1 MIEME
6 SELKKK
12 YGLPT
17 AIAMV
22 VGIVIGSGVFFKAEA
37 ILKTT
42 GGDMGMGVLAWII
55 GGLIMIFCSSAFA
68 IMATK
73 YEYVNGIVD
82 YADVTVGNKY
92 GYYVGWFMATI
103 YTPTLT
109 GVLAWVSARYLCVL
123 IGWDIVG
130 PECLTIAFFFLVANF
145 ALNSLSPKLGGKFQV
160 TTTVIKLIPLILM
173 AIVGTIVGLATGMTV
188 QNLTS
193 AAVTA
198 VSGNPLFAAIVATA
212 FAYEGW
218 IVATSI
224 NAELR
229 DAKKNLPKALLIGA
243 TIIMLI
249 YVLYYIGIAGAV
261 DKTIMMESG
270 QNGAKTAFSTIF
282 TKAGGTILFVF
293 IIISCLGTLN
303 GLMMGCTR
311 GFYALAARN
320 VGPCPEMFKQVDPYK
335 YAHQLIGRGRVAGRF
350 LAVVF
355 LRREPYNLM
364 VLEILLRYQRTA
376 HRDDLCDIHSDSHH
390 VYAERER
397 FVHHEAFCGSDS
409 CGDQLRIHGNR
420 SRMGPWP
427 QYQQQ
432 YLGNADFLLSYR
444 ICGHYGAGQLLLKAQ
459 RRSEI
464 TYFRHARKCPGFNRI
479 KTPKS
484 LNFGVFYYIP
494 PFRQR

>member
-1 MIEME
+1 ME
-6 SELKKK
+6 GGLKKK

-42 GGDMGMGVLAWII
+42 GGDMSLGVLAWII
-55 GGLIMIFCSSAFA
+55 GGLIMICCSSAFA

-82 YADVTVGNKY
+82 YADVTVGKKY

-130 PECLTIAFFFLVANF
+130 PECLTISFFFLVANF

-173 AIVGTIVGLATGMTV
+173 AIVGTIVGLTNGMTV

-193 AAVTA
+193 AAVTT

-218 IVATSI
+218 IIATSI

-243 TIIMLI
+243 TIIMVI

-270 QNGAKTAFSTIF
+270 QNGAKTAFATIF
-282 TKAGGTILFVF
+282 SNAGGTILFVF

-320 VGPCPEMFKQVDPYK
+320 VGPYPEMFKQVDAYTNMPTNSS
-335 YAHQLIGRGRVAGRF
+335 VAGVLLAGFWLLYFYGANLTSSWFWRF
-350 LAVVF
+350 SFDTSELPIVTIYAAYIPILITFMRKEKELSTMRRFVVPLLAVISSVF
-355 LRREPYNLM
+355 MVIAAVWAHGINISTNILEMPIFYYLIVFAAVM
-364 VLEILLRYQRTA
+364 VL
-376 HRDDLCDIHSDSHH
+376 
-390 VYAERER
+390 
-397 FVHHEAFCGSDS
+397 GSFFS
-409 CGDQLRIHGNR
+409 K
-420 SRMGPWP
+420 PKK
-427 QYQQQ
+427 
-432 YLGNADFLLSYR
+432 
-444 ICGHYGAGQLLLKAQ
+444 KA
-459 RRSEI
+459 R
-464 TYFRHARKCPGFNRI
+464 
-479 KTPKS
+479 
-484 LNFGVFYYIP
+484 
-494 PFRQR
+494 

>member
-1 MIEME
+1 MGN
-6 SELKKK
+6 ELKKK

-37 ILKTT
+37 ILKQT
-42 GGDMGMGVLAWII
+42 GGDMSLGILAWII
-55 GGLIMIFCSSAFA
+55 GGLIMIACSCAFA

-82 YADVTVGNKY
+82 YADVTVGKKY

-123 IGWDIVG
+123 LGFDIVG
-130 PECLTIAFFFLVANF
+130 PECLVIAFFFLVANY
-145 ALNSLSPKLGGKFQV
+145 ALNALSPKLGGKFQV
-160 TTTVIKLIPLILM
+160 ATTIIKLIPLVLM
-173 AIVGTIVGLATGMTV
+173 AVVGTIVGLVSGMTV

-198 VSGNPLFAAIVATA
+198 VSGSPLFGAIVATA

-218 IVATSI
+218 IIATSI

-229 DAKKNLPKALLIGA
+229 EAKKNLPKALLIGA
-243 TIIMLI
+243 AIVMAI

-261 DKTIMMESG
+261 DKTAMMESG

-282 TKAGGTILFVF
+282 SSIGGTILFV
-293 IIISCLGTLN
+293 IIICSCLGTLN

-320 VGPCPEMFKQVDPYK
+320 VGPRPDIFRQVDAQTNMPTNS
-335 YAHQLIGRGRVAGRF
+335 AVAGVF
-350 LAVVF
+350 LAAF
-355 LRREPYNLM
+355 WLLYFYGANL
-364 VLEILLRYQRTA
+364 TA
-376 HRDDLCDIHSDSHH
+376 SWFWRFSFDTSELPI
-390 VYAERER
+390 VTIYASYIPMLIMFMRKEKELSATRR
-397 FVHHEAFCGSDS
+397 FVIPALALAGS
-409 CGDQLRIHGNR
+409 IFMVIAAVWAHGLNV
-420 SRMGPWP
+420 SKNLFEMPIF
-427 QYQQQ
+427 Y
-432 YLGNADFLLSYR
+432 YL
-444 ICGHYGAGQLLLKAQ
+444 IV
-459 RRSEI
+459 
-464 TYFRHARKCPGFNRI
+464 
-479 KTPKS
+479 
-484 LNFGVFYYIP
+484 FGVIMALGIFFSKP
-494 PFRQR
+494 KGETK

>member
-1 MIEME
+1 ME
-6 SELKKK
+6 EGLKKK
-12 YGLPT
+12 YGLAT

-42 GGDMGMGVLAWII
+42 GGDMGLGVLAWII
-55 GGLIMIFCSSAFA
+55 GGLIMIVCSSAFA

-73 YEYVNGIVD
+73 YEYVNGVVD
-82 YADVTVGNKY
+82 YADVTVGKKY

-123 IGWDIVG
+123 LGWDIVG
-130 PECLTIAFFFLVANF
+130 PECLTISFFFLMANF
-145 ALNSLSPKLGGKFQV
+145 ALNTLSPKLGGKFQV

-173 AIVGTIVGLATGMTV
+173 AIVGTIVGLATGMTL

-193 AAVTA
+193 AAVTT
-198 VSGNPLFAAIVATA
+198 VSGNPLFAAVVSTA

-229 DAKKNLPKALLIGA
+229 DAKKNLPKALLVGA
-243 TIIMLI
+243 TIIMII

-261 DKTIMMESG
+261 DKTVMMESG

-282 TKAGGTILFVF
+282 SNAGGTILFVF

-320 VGPCPEMFKQVDPYK
+320 SGPYPEIFKQVDSHTNMP
-335 YAHQLIGRGRVAGRF
+335 ANSSVAGALLASFWLLYFYGANLTASPWFRQFSFDTSELPIVTIYALYIPILIMFMIKEKGLPGFRRF
-350 LAVVF
+350 AVPLLAVIGSVF
-355 LRREPYNLM
+355 M
-364 VLEILLRYQRTA
+364 VIAAVWAHGINISNDLL
-376 HRDDLCDIHSDSHH
+376 DMPI
-390 VYAERER
+390 
-397 FVHHEAFCGSDS
+397 
-409 CGDQLRIHGNR
+409 
-420 SRMGPWP
+420 
-427 QYQQQ
+427 
-432 YLGNADFLLSYR
+432 
-444 ICGHYGAGQLLLKAQ
+444 
-459 RRSEI
+459 
-464 TYFRHARKCPGFNRI
+464 
-479 KTPKS
+479 
-484 LNFGVFYYIP
+484 FYYLIVFAVIMALGGFFSGP
-494 PFRQR
+494 KKEVR